1 MSDSNSDCSFSTRS
15 EASSCKPKHKDRCK
29 IKIKC
34 KVGPTGPKGPKG
46 CPGKKGKEGREGPK
60 GDRGCRGPR
69 GNMGDRGNRGNSGQ
83 SGSRGPTGPT
93 GAQGMSGDF
102 PFLNAFEVISWDAS
116 EATRRADVGLGLPLG
131 QVNHQFLQMLHR
143 GKTAQSSTP
152 LFQNIRITSKN
163 PDANMEISVVF
174 YPPFTQIQTGFAVY
188 SAGDTSQS
196 PSVLN
201 GVTQPITVD
210 NNNSK
215 ANFVLQADA
224 FGAGFIYLT
233 FIIDPLLI

>member
-1 MSDSNSDCSFSTRS
+1 MSNSDSGCDSFSTRS
-15 EASSCKPKHKDRCK
+15 EASSCKPKCK
-29 IKIKC
+29 VKIKC
-34 KVGPTGPKGPKG
+34 KTGPTGPRGERGKRG
-46 CPGKKGKEGREGPK
+46 CPGKQGPK

-69 GNMGDRGNRGNSGQ
+69 GNTGDDGSRGNRGPTGST
-83 SGSRGPTGPT
+83 GSRGPTGP
-93 GAQGMSGDF
+93 QGSDGLSGDF
-102 PFLNAFEVISWDAS
+102 PFLNAFETIAWDAS
-116 EATRRADVGLGLPLG
+116 EATRRADVGLALPLG

-143 GKTAQSSTP
+143 GKTALSSTP

-174 YPPFTQIQTGFAVY
+174 YPPFNEIQTGFAIY

-196 PSVLN
+196 PSVIN